1 MQLCCSAHSSMTFR
15 STSQHKQWINCVLK
29 KRKEVEGFE
38 GPQAHLLHKK
48 KKPMNFWTASQNP
61 AWPKGVLSVQQMSV
75 PIGLDILPQPGRR
88 RKGSTRSGKSILL
101 QSIPAGKE
109 GTGVGAVGQIES
121 RKREQWG
128 SSSWISLL
136 LSAIK
141 KRDCNQCFMN
151 HFLPAPNLLKL
162 NVHGHILLKS
172 IKLRKITDLVTVLK
186 EFLFWENENVLKSE
200 IGKTYAKML

>member
-1 MQLCCSAHSSMTFR
+1 MTFR
-15 STSQHKQWINCVLK
+15 PRSQHKQWINCVLK
-29 KRKEVEGFE
+29 KRKEVEGLE

-48 KKPMNFWTASQNP
+48 KKPMNFWTTSQNP

-75 PIGLDILPQPGRR
+75 PVGLDITPQSGRR
-88 RKGSTRSGKSILL
+88 RKGSTRSGESILL

-121 RKREQWG
+121 GKREQWG
-128 SSSWISLL
+128 SSSLL

-151 HFLPAPNLLKL
+151 NFLPAPNLLKL
-162 NVHGHILLKS
+162 NIHGHIFLRS
-172 IKLRKITDLVTVLK
+172 IKPRKITDLVTALK
-186 EFLFWENENVLKSE
+186 EGFFK
-200 IGKTYAKML
+200 KRMKMF